1 LASFDRE
8 GVDLLADPIYDF
20 IYFTI
25 PTRNNPNEVT
35 ERDLIASP
43 WVQRLRSIYQ
53 LQNVRWVYPSGE
65 HTRFPHVL
73 GTMNLGERFTRRLY
87 YSLSNVVDDCPS
99 ENFVTEVLRI
109 AGLLHDVGH
118 GPFGHFFDHNFLMP
132 KFGTDHEEIGQ
143 KIIVKKL
150 GQTVRGIRRSPGGS
164 FKDGEELD
172 PNHISFL
179 IKKGAANDNQPEWL
193 QMLKPLLTGI
203 YTIDNLDYMQRDSRL
218 CGISSDPIPL
228 DRILHYSFFSK
239 KGLTLHKKG
248 VPALVMFLN
257 VRTYLYSNVYFHR
270 TVRAIDLQLRKVFM
284 DTLKPIVRRDPRED
298 LDNYMR
304 LTDVSLLQ
312 EVARWKNSRQTD
324 KKTLVQ
330 KWSMI
335 LSRQYEWKMV
345 AEIPVRLKKLPML
358 TQIRD
363 EKSLR
368 KEIRKHLHKKGIQF
382 EVDVASQDPRPE
394 NFANMGKEQLYVYDA
409 EKDKVSGRYLE
420 EYLKE
425 IPSLVIQ
432 CRVYVKNRK
441 NEEIIRNAFQKALG
455 QKASELTSV

>member
-1 LASFDRE
+1 
-8 GVDLLADPIYDF
+8 
-20 IYFTI
+20 
-25 PTRNNPNEVT
+25 
-35 ERDLIASP
+35 
-43 WVQRLRSIYQ
+43 
-53 LQNVRWVYPSGE
+53 
-65 HTRFPHVL
+65 
-73 GTMNLGERFTRRLY
+73 
-87 YSLSNVVDDCPS
+87 
-99 ENFVTEVLRI
+99 
-109 AGLLHDVGH
+109 
-118 GPFGHFFDHNFLMP
+118 
-132 KFGTDHEEIGQ
+132 
-143 KIIVKKL
+143 
-150 GQTVRGIRRSPGGS
+150 
-164 FKDGEELD
+164 
-172 PNHISFL
+172 
-179 IKKGAANDNQPEWL
+179 
-193 QMLKPLLTGI
+193 
-203 YTIDNLDYMQRDSRL
+203 
-218 CGISSDPIPL
+218 
-228 DRILHYSFFSK
+228 
-239 KGLTLHKKG
+239 LTLHKKG